1 MLEKILDAARR
12 SQSVIAYLVFGVLT
26 TVVNVV
32 SYWAC
37 ARALRL
43 PTMPSTIIAWVLAV
57 GFAYVTN
64 RKWVFQSDAH
74 TFAEILSET
83 ARFFSARLATGVVDW
98 LCMFL
103 FVEILGFDDL
113 IVKFLANA
121 VVIILNYVASKLLVF
136 RSS

>member
-1 MLEKILDAARR
+1 MLDKILNLARR
-12 SQSVIAYLVFGVLT
+12 YQSVIAYLVFGVLT

-43 PTMPSTIIAWVLAV
+43 PTMLSTIIAWVLAV

-64 RKWVFQSDAH
+64 RKWVFQSDAR
-74 TFAEILSET
+74 TIAEILSET
-83 ARFFSARLATGVVDW
+83 VRFFSARLATGVVDW

-103 FVEILGFDDL
+103 FVEELGFDDL
-113 IVKFLANA
+113 IVKFLANV
-121 VVIILNYVASKLLVF
+121 VVIVLNYVASKLLVF